1 MQRKSLALALKK
13 TLGKQRLVLVSNR
26 GPVKFEL
33 NEKQQLVRRR
43 GAGGLVTALNSILK
57 ATGAIWVAA
66 AMTETDRW
74 LAKKQQL
81 IGLPEEDPVF
91 WLKFVDVEPEK
102 FSLYYDNISNG
113 LFWFLHHYLFSTL
126 TKPTFSDEQDKA
138 WQAYDYVNQQFAKTV
153 AELTSDEK
161 KPLIMVHDYH
171 FYLLPGYLRS
181 LKPEASIFQFLHT
194 PWCAPDYLR
203 LLPRHIRQA
212 VLQSLLA
219 NDLIGMHSWRYVRNF
234 LQCIHEFLSYKIDF
248 KHNLVLNERRQVKIK
263 AYPISISVSDLMFY
277 SQAEEVLAYK
287 KQLEKEKGD
296 LKLIVRIDR
305 AELSKNLIRGFDA
318 YKLLLLQH
326 PKLKNKVKM
335 LALTHPTRNNLKDY
349 QEYLREVKDKVNAI
363 NQQFGS
369 FNWQPV
375 KLIIKDDYWLSL
387 AAMQLYDVLLI
398 NPLFDGMN
406 LVAKEAAALNKTD
419 GVIVLSENAGAY
431 EEIRDAVLGV
441 NPFDLNET
449 ATKLYQ
455 ALTMPPLE
463 RKVRAERLKEI
474 VTKNDVLKWLYHQIS
489 DLFVNIQEQKSLSK
503 IRL

>member
-1 MQRKSLALALKK
+1 MQKQTLASALKK
-13 TLGKQRLVLVSNR
+13 ALDQQRLVLVSNR
-26 GPVKFEL
+26 GPVKFAL
-33 NEKQQLVRRR
+33 NEKQQLVVQR

-57 ATGAIWVAA
+57 ATGATWVAA
-66 AMTETDRW
+66 AMTETDRL

-91 WLKFVDVEPEK
+91 WLKFVDIEPKK
-102 FSLYYDNISNG
+102 FSLYYDHISNG
-113 LFWFLHHYLFSTL
+113 LFWFLHHYLFPTL
-126 TKPTFSDEQDKA
+126 TKPTFNEEQEKA
-138 WQAYDYVNQQFAKTV
+138 WQAYDYVNQQFAQEV
-153 AELTSDEK
+153 AKLTSTEK
-161 KPLIMVHDYH
+161 TPLIMIHDYH

-181 LKPEASIFQFLHT
+181 LKPEAVIFQFLHT

-212 VLQSLLA
+212 ILRSLLA

-234 LQCIHEFLSYKIDF
+234 LNCVQEFLNYQIDLE
-248 KHNLVLNERRQVKIK
+248 HNLVLNARQSKVK
-263 AYPISISVSDLMFY
+263 AYPISISISDLMFY

-287 KQLEKEKGD
+287 KQLQEEKGD

-305 AELSKNLIRGFDA
+305 AELSKNLIRGFEA

-326 PKLKNKVKM
+326 PELKNKVKM
-335 LALTHPTRNNLKDY
+335 LALTHPTRDNLKEY
-349 QEYLREVKDKVNAI
+349 QEYLKEVKEQVKKI
-363 NQQFGS
+363 NQQFGNIS
-369 FNWQPV
+369 WQPV

-419 GVIVLSENAGAY
+419 GVMVLSENAGAY
-431 EEIRDAVLGV
+431 EEIRDAVLGI

-449 ATKLYQ
+449 AAKLYQ

-474 VTKNDVLKWLYHQIS
+474 VAKNDVLKWLYYQIS
-489 DLFVNIQEQKSLSK
+489 DLSPLWCRGQTLSPQ
-503 IRL
+503 RS